1 MKLIRK
7 EYFVFEKEDR
17 KAFKDFLKENN
28 MTIEDFAKKCGI
40 SRQFLSGIINGHQ
53 RITQKIVDMFAK
65 EGFRI

>member
-7 EYFVFEKEDR
+7 EYFVFEKEDK
-17 KAFKDFLKENN
+17 KAFKKFLQDNN
-28 MTIEDFAKKCGI
+28 MTIEDFAKKCSI

>member
-17 KAFKDFLKENN
+17 KAFKKFLQDNN
-28 MTIEDFAKKCGI
+28 MSLREFARRCGI
-40 SRQFLSGIINGHQ
+40 SATYVCDIIHGHQ
-53 RITQKIVDMFAK
+53 RITQKVVDMFAK